1 MAYIP
6 PDSLIPNACGMI
18 TKAWMQLQPLG
29 EAAETGSG
37 TLGSPGPRAKQRP
50 GHHWLQRD
58 GGGLDPQVG
67 DRSAGVVSK
76 VPVPGTD
83 VQRSGV
89 WSSSL
94 APWLPA
100 YPPSL
105 DTTLASVHSLCI
117 PYPPQGPSYLE
128 LVGFN
133 VATSVCVILPPSL
146 QWEQQPMCKDPSI
159 PLSLLPVPFNI
170 PGWVLMFKNI
180 TRGWGRGDGLAQSL
194 PCHR

>member
-18 TKAWMQLQPLG
+18 LKAWMQLQPPG
-29 EAAETGSG
+29 EAAETGCG

-50 GHHWLQRD
+50 GHHWSQRD
-58 GGGLDPQVG
+58 GGVVDPQVG
-67 DRSAGVVSK
+67 DRSARVVLKLS
-76 VPVPGTD
+76 VPGTD

-105 DTTLASVHSLCI
+105 GSLNLPPLWPLSPFSVRSV
-117 PYPPQGPSYLE
+117 PSPRP
-128 LVGFN
+128 
-133 VATSVCVILPPSL
+133 ILP
-146 QWEQQPMCKDPSI
+146 
-159 PLSLLPVPFNI
+159 
-170 PGWVLMFKNI
+170 
-180 TRGWGRGDGLAQSL
+180 
-194 PCHR
+194 